1 VTTEIFRFNGHTD
14 SQELSFQFIKNGP
27 SISVQLLFLRT
38 RNSLNQ
44 TLKTMKFLR
53 KFSVQI
59 LVKKN
64 RVNLAGL
71 VPIYARLF
79 LDGVRTDCFLKR
91 NIELQHWDTNKQKAK
106 RTFTGSHVLNEYLD
120 ICRGELNKHFNMM
133 LAAHEDV
140 TVEMIKASF
149 HGEKVRRE
157 KEKSFLK
164 VFRTFLQMQEEKA
177 AAQLKKKGR
186 HKRFKVLYNKVQA
199 FIKQKFDKEDLLP
212 SEMKLNFIVG
222 FEHYLQTTGTMG
234 HNTAMKCA
242 KDLKQVM
249 TFVAIEVDLHHN
261 PFQSFK
267 CTYKKVKRKYL
278 TQAELEAIENKEI
291 SIARL
296 DEVRDCF
303 IFCCY
308 TGYSYQDVEALSPSD
323 LGIGIDKKL
332 WILRDRGKTGN
343 VENVPLL
350 SKALAILDKY
360 KDHPYCKKFNRL
372 LPVNSNVRYNAYLKE
387 IADLCGITKALT
399 THVAR
404 HTCATTILL
413 SNGVP
418 IETTMEFLG
427 HNDIRTTR
435 IYAKIVQQKLS
446 EDMHNLEERL
456 NTKQLK
462 NS

>member
-1 VTTEIFRFNGHTD
+1 
-14 SQELSFQFIKNGP
+14 
-27 SISVQLLFLRT
+27 
-38 RNSLNQ
+38 
-44 TLKTMKFLR
+44 MKFLQH
-53 KFSVQI
+53 FTVHI
-59 LVKKN
+59 FVKKN
-64 RVNLAGL
+64 KVNQAGL

-79 LDGVRTDCFLKR
+79 LDGVRTECYLKK
-91 NIELQHWDTNKQKAK
+91 NIALEHWDIAKGKAK
-106 RTFTGSHVLNEYLD
+106 RTFHGSYVLNEYID
-120 ICRGELNKHFNMM
+120 MVKGELNKHFNMM
-133 LAAHEDV
+133 LASHEEV
-140 TVEMIKASF
+140 TVEMVKTSF
-149 HGEKVRRE
+149 QGEKVRKE
-157 KEKSFLK
+157 NEKSFLD
-164 VFRTFLQMQEEKA
+164 VFRIFLHMQEEKA

-186 HKRFKVLYNKVQA
+186 HKRFKVLYGKVQA
-199 FIKQKFDKEDLLP
+199 FIRHKFEKEDLLP
-212 SEMKLNFIVG
+212 SEMKLNFIVA
-222 FEHYLQTTGTMG
+222 FEHYLQTVGG
-234 HNTAMKCA
+234 ISHNTAMKCA

-249 TFVAIEVDLHHN
+249 NFVAIEVDLHHN

-267 CTYKKVKRKYL
+267 CSYKKVKRKYL
-278 TQAELEAIENKEI
+278 TQAELDAIENKEI
-291 SIARL
+291 SISRL

-303 IFCCY
+303 VFCCY
-308 TGYSYQDVEALSPSD
+308 TGYSYQDVEALSPTD

-350 SKALAILDKY
+350 SKALAILKKY
-360 KDHPYCKKFNRL
+360 KDHPYCKKFNKL

-387 IADLCGITKALT
+387 IADLCGITKLLT

-446 EDMHNLEERL
+446 EDMEDLQARL
-456 NTKQLK
+456 DNRLV
-462 NS
+462 NEAPH